1 MRLDK
6 YLSDLWRVSR
16 REFAKKRKKAELKV
30 NDKPITKAWQNIEEG
45 DIIERN
51 EEKIQVKE
59 HVYLAIYKPAWYVS
73 SDIPEADYPSYKDL
87 LHNCPYRELLHIAW
101 RLDQDTTGLILASN
115 DGKWVHDIISPK
127 KKLPKTYIITHSKPL
142 TASDIQKLEKW
153 VTLDD
158 WYLTQPAQVEKID
171 AIMTKLTIH
180 EGKFH
185 QVKRMREAIDNL
197 VLLLHRESIWSYN
210 IKNLQIAE
218 GTWQHI
224 K

>member
-16 REFAKKRKKAELKV
+16 REFAKKRKKADIII
-30 NDKPITKAWQNIEEG
+30 NNKPITKAWQNIKEG

-51 EEKIQVKE
+51 EEKILVKE
-59 HVYLAIYKPAWYVS
+59 YIYIAIHKPSWHVS

-87 LHNCPYRELLHIAW
+87 LADCPYRELLHVAW
-101 RLDQDTTGLILASN
+101 RLDQDTTGLMLASN

-127 KKLPKTYIITHSKPL
+127 KKLAKTYIVTHAKSL
-142 TASDIQKLEKW
+142 TANDREKLTNW

-158 WYLTQPAQVEKID
+158 WYLTQPAQVEQID
-171 AIMTKLTIH
+171 DITTRLTIH

-185 QVKRMREAIDNL
+185 QVKRMREAIDNQ
-197 VLLLHRESIWSYN
+197 VLLLHRESIWWYTL
-210 IKNLQIAE
+210 KDIAE
-218 GTWQHI
+218 WRRKYIQKI
-224 K
+224 